1 MTKDAILGTIRRG
14 LKRGPLPADQRAMLE
29 GRLAAHPRHIIPAR
43 SRLPRAEQ
51 VALFIRNVEKEFG
64 SVERVADAAAHAPQ
78 GGEGAYVG
86 HVRPG
91 STAERAGV
99 QAGDVII
106 AIDGQSIRS
115 ADELIRAGKQL
126 SHDQSIPLTIVRDGQ
141 YREVMLR
148 S

>member
-1 MTKDAILGTIRRG
+1 MLRRSGHNGVPQILVGDQLVIGFDRPRLEALLAQATAA
-14 LKRGPLPADQRAMLE
+14 PA
-29 GRLAAHPRHIIPAR
+29 AATGI
-43 SRLPRAEQ
+43 SLG
-51 VALFIRNVEKEFG
+51 V
-64 SVERVADAAAHAPQ
+64 RVADAAAHAPQ

-91 STAERAGV
+91 STAERAGL